1 MVSPGSPPRAPGRR
15 DSPGDLDGPLAR
27 AFAAAVG
34 HHRHGRLD
42 EAEAGYRRVLD
53 AQPDQPDALN
63 MLGILAGQRG
73 RTDEARDC
81 FTRAI
86 RANPRNPL
94 FAYNLAMAEQ
104 AAGALEAAETH
115 YRRALTLAPD
125 YADALA
131 GLGGVLLVSGRLD
144 EAERCCRKAL
154 RLQPRNPRFLYNL
167 GAVRL
172 AQGAAEEAIR
182 LTREALA
189 LAPDF
194 AEAHAN
200 LGTALLAI
208 EDYAAAIAA
217 FDKALALNP
226 DHAEARHNLGIALLA
241 EGRVEDAIASF
252 EAALARRPDYAE
264 AHVSLGNTYRRLG
277 YWTEAQAAYHAALAL
292 RPGDPMALLGAGFT
306 LIDKGDIEA
315 ARACFDAVPE
325 GARQAPLAAV
335 GKARALSL
343 LGENEA
349 ALALVAPEA
358 APAPIP
364 PEQVAVFGNIADKFG
379 REDEAQALI
388 AETLQ
393 RPGLRREQRIELHFA
408 LGRLLDRMGAY
419 DAAFTH
425 YAAGNDL
432 VQTAFDPE
440 KFAAFAARIRAVFGP
455 DWRARLARSGNE
467 TEAPVFIV
475 GTPRSGTSLT
485 EQILSQHPAVAACG
499 EREDIARALSLLGG
513 GPLAYERHVEALE
526 ALDRDRLEGIAADY
540 LAAAPAA
547 GSGAARITDKMP
559 YNFMHLGFIAQ
570 LFPRARIV
578 HCRRE
583 PMDSCLS
590 CYFQRFS
597 RGNFHTYRLAHLGA
611 FYRVY
616 EEMMAHWRAVLD
628 LPILDLSYEALVA
641 DLEGESRRLLAFL
654 GLEWDPRCLRFYESK
669 RVVNTAS
676 FDQVRRPVY
685 ADSVGRWRHYADR
698 LDPLAEA
705 LGSAFA
711 PAG

>member
-1 MVSPGSPPRAPGRR
+1 MVSSGPPARPPGRR
-15 DSPGDLDGPLAR
+15 DGPRGFDGPLAR

-34 HHRHGRLD
+34 HHRRGRLD
-42 EAEAGYRRVLD
+42 EAEAGYRRVL
-53 AQPDQPDALN
+53 AGQPDQPDALN
-63 MLGILAGQRG
+63 MLGVLAGQRG
-73 RTDEARDC
+73 RTDEARDL
-81 FTRAI
+81 FTRAM

-104 AAGALEAAETH
+104 AAGVLDAAEAH

-131 GLGGVLLVSGRLD
+131 GLGGVLLVAGRLD

-172 AQGAAEEAIR
+172 AQGATDEAIR
-182 LTREALA
+182 FTREAIA

-200 LGTALLAI
+200 LGTALLAA
-208 EDYAAAIAA
+208 EDYAAAAEA
-217 FDKALALNP
+217 LEKAIALNP
-226 DHAEARHNLGIALLA
+226 DHAEAHHNLGIARLG
-241 EGRVEDAIASF
+241 EGRILDAIASF

-264 AHVSLGNTYRRLG
+264 AHVSLGHTYRRLG
-277 YWTEAQAAYHAALAL
+277 YWTEAQAAYDAALAI
-292 RPGDPMALLGAGFT
+292 RPDDAQALLGAGFT
-306 LIDKGDIEA
+306 AIDKGDVET
-315 ARACFDAVPE
+315 ARARFDAVPE
-325 GARQAPLAAV
+325 DAPQAPLAAV
-335 GKARALSL
+335 GKARALAL

-349 ALALVAPEA
+349 ALALVAPETAPEPIAPERA
-358 APAPIP
+358 AA
-364 PEQVAVFGNIADKFG
+364 FGALADKFG
-379 REDEAQALI
+379 RADEAQALI
-388 AETLQ
+388 AEVLR

-408 LGRLLDRMGAY
+408 LGGLLDRAGAY

-432 VQTAFDPE
+432 VETPFDPE
-440 KFAAFAARIRAVFGP
+440 AFAAFAARVRALFGP
-455 DWRARLARSGNE
+455 DWRARLARSGNA

-485 EQILSQHPAVAACG
+485 EQILSRHPAVAAFG
-499 EREDIARALSLLGG
+499 EREDITRALCILGG

-526 ALDRDRLEGIAADY
+526 ELDREALERIAADY
-540 LAAAPAA
+540 LAAASA
-547 GSGAARITDKMP
+547 GAPGVARITDKMP

-570 LFPRARIV
+570 LFPRARII
-578 HCRRE
+578 HCRRD

-597 RGNFHTYRLAHLGA
+597 RGNFHTYRLPHLGA

-616 EEMMAHWRAVLD
+616 EEMMAHWRGALD
-628 LPILDLSYEALVA
+628 LPIFELSYEALVA

-654 GLEWDPRCLRFYESK
+654 GLDWDPRCLRFYESK

-676 FDQVRRPVY
+676 FDQVRRPLY

-698 LDPLAEA
+698 LAPLIEA
-705 LGSAFA
+705 LG
-711 PAG
+711 PAIP